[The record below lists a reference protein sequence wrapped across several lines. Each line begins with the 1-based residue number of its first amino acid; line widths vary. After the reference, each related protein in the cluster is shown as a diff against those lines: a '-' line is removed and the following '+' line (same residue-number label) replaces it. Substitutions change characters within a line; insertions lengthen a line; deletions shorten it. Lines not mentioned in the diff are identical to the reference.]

1 MTYNKCMALAAFAV
15 AAAIVG
21 APPATATSDSGHGT
35 VALPP
40 GAPIAV
46 YPQDQAIGGAD
57 PLVPFGTDPFV
68 PYGTWAP

>member
-1 MTYNKCMALAAFAV
+1 MTRTRLAALALTTALVVAPS
-15 AAAIVG
+15 AAASNG
-21 APPATATSDSGHGT
+21 QGS

-40 GAPIAV
+40 GGPIAV
-46 YPQDQAIGGAD
+46 YPQDQPVGGAN

>member
-1 MTYNKCMALAAFAV
+1 MAYSMFAGIAALTV
-15 AAAIVG
+15 AAAVVV
-21 APPATATSDSGHGT
+21 APSAAATTGSGQGT

-40 GAPIAV
+40 GGPIAV